1 MRFQMST
8 LMKLQMFLQLIKLTR
23 RDSIKPGPGP
33 SVRVPHL
40 NKKLFDLVDEIS
52 IIEVLWKKL
61 QLKLLVTN

>member
-1 MRFQMST
+1 MRFQMSI

-23 RDSIKPGPGP
+23 RDSIKPGP

-52 IIEVLWKKL
+52 IIEVWWKKL

>member
-1 MRFQMST
+1 MRFQMSI

-23 RDSIKPGPGP
+23 RDSIKPGP

-52 IIEVLWKKL
+52 IIVWWKKL